1 MTGLGDDGASGPA
14 HDHVMDTT
22 IEPAG
27 FHGAGQ
33 ARRSRPIHALAVA
46 TRRLANPLAGSR
58 WFPLWAV
65 LGHTGRTSGTAYRT
79 PVVAFAVGDG
89 FLIPLPFGDRTQ
101 WAKNLFGADGGTLRH
116 RGREVAIAAPEIVEL
131 AAIQRDLP
139 AWVRFAAGRL
149 GLRQFV
155 RVRRTA

>member
-1 MTGLGDDGASGPA
+1 MTGLGDDA
-14 HDHVMDTT
+14 HDGPPDDEDMDTM
-22 IEPAG
+22 IDPAG
-27 FHGAGQ
+27 IHAAGQ

-65 LGHTGRTSGTAYRT
+65 LGHTGRTSGAAYRT
-79 PVVAFAVGDG
+79 PVVAFAVGDR

-101 WAKNLFGADGGTLRH
+101 WAKNLFAADRGTLRH
-116 RGREVAIAAPEIVEL
+116 RGREVAIAGPEVLEL
-131 AAIQRDLP
+131 ASIQRELP
-139 AWVRFAAGRL
+139 GWVRFAASRL

-155 RVRRTA
+155 RVRRAG